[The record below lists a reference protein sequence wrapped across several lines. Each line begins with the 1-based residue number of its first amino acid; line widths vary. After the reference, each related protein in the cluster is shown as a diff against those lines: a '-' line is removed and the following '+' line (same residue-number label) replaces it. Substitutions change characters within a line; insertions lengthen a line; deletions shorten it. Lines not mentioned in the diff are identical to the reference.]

1 MKGSQGKQVVSL
13 VSLLALCL
21 LVPCSQAVMFVSTSD
36 PAHNTNAPTGSL
48 TNAGWQYEWK
58 WNNWIGTPIAPTF
71 FLAAQHINGAIG
83 QVIIFNNYTNHTV
96 NFFDDP
102 NSDLRI
108 WQVAETFPS
117 YAPLY
122 TGTSEAGSLCFIV
135 GRGTDRGPTLVVGGV
150 TKGWLWGNTN
160 NIERWGQNT
169 VSGVTSNAMV
179 GQLLYAIVNLT
190 GGVTDECVLSYNDS
204 SGGWFIKDSGIW
216 KLAGITY
223 AVSQFNVSTNGVD
236 GSGMNVAMADYFGIY
251 LGGDGHWMIDT
262 NHDVGFFVSTRVS
275 AHIDWIN
282 SIINSQLGLD
292 LGIVGIQTV
301 SPDVEVSVTTGSNRL
316 YRVDRTSSLTNSVW
330 ATVTNNVQGTGGIVT
345 VIDPGAAVLSNRY
358 YRATMLPPP

>member
-1 MKGSQGKQVVSL
+1 MSL
-13 VSLLALCL
+13 VGLLALCL
-21 LVPCSQAVMFVSTSD
+21 LVPGSKAVMFVSTSD
-36 PAHNTNAPTGSL
+36 PTHNTNAPTGSL

-58 WNNWIGTPIAPTF
+58 WNDWIGTPIAPTF
-71 FLAAQHINGAIG
+71 FLAAKHINGAIG
-83 QVIIFNNYTNHTV
+83 QLIIFNNYTNHTV
-96 NFFDDP
+96 NVFDDP
-102 NSDLRI
+102 GGSDLRI
-108 WQVAETFPS
+108 WEVAETFPS

-122 TGTSEAGSLCFIV
+122 TASNETGSLCFIV

-169 VSGVTSNAMV
+169 VSGVTSNATV

-190 GGVTDECVLSYNDS
+190 GGVADECALSYNDS
-204 SGGWFIKDSGIW
+204 SGGMFIKDGGIW

-223 AVSQFNVSTNGVD
+223 SVSEDFVSTNGVN
-236 GSGMNVAMADYFGIY
+236 GSGMNAAMVDYFGIY
-251 LGGDGHWMIDT
+251 LGGDDNWMIDT
-262 NHDVGFFVSTRVS
+262 NHDVGFFVSSRVS

-282 SIINSQLGLD
+282 SIINSQLGND
-292 LGIVGIQTV
+292 LGIAAIQTV
-301 SPDVEVSVTTGSNRL
+301 GADVEVSVTTGSNRL
-316 YRVDRTSSLTNSVW
+316 YRIDRTSSLTNSVW
-330 ATVTNNVQGTGGIVT
+330 TTVTNNILGTGGIVT